1 MLKKLKPDLL
11 VCGGSYLYPGV
22 WLACRYKKKLKYQC
36 FFWSESHL
44 NESRKYQIW
53 KLKLREILR
62 HRLYRSFD
70 GFWVAGELAK
80 RFVSKYAAEEKH
92 ICFVP
97 NLIDEK
103 RYLALAA
110 GKQERN
116 VFRKQN
122 DILPERRI
130 MFCPARLIAV
140 KGIVPFLK
148 LLKKCRNKD
157 AVTMLIAGEG
167 EERDNIRKEAVGLD
181 VRLLGY
187 RSEKEVADL
196 YAVSDI
202 FVLPSLSDANPLSC
216 IEAAWS
222 GLPLLVT
229 KHVGNYPELVKEGMN
244 GYVISYARK
253 EEAVKKIETLIDNS
267 MEWYQKAGRASVQI
281 AGRWYSS
288 AETSRRIIE
297 DSRIYLG
304 GDSKW

>member
-1 MLKKLKPDLL
+1 
-11 VCGGSYLYPGV
+11 
-22 WLACRYKKKLKYQC
+22 
-36 FFWSESHL
+36 
-44 NESRKYQIW
+44 
-53 KLKLREILR
+53 
-62 HRLYRSFD
+62 
-70 GFWVAGELAK
+70 
-80 RFVSKYAAEEKH
+80 
-92 ICFVP
+92 
-97 NLIDEK
+97 
-103 RYLALAA
+103 
-110 GKQERN
+110 
-116 VFRKQN
+116 
-122 DILPERRI
+122 
-130 MFCPARLIAV
+130 
-140 KGIVPFLK
+140 
-148 LLKKCRNKD
+148 
-157 AVTMLIAGEG
+157 MLIAGEG